1 MKPFGIWKY
10 LLILIVLSFGIIYA
24 LPNLYVPDPAVQIS
38 YNDSTLSP
46 DIKLQKR
53 LTKVL
58 EDSTSESTV
67 PEVEIH
73 EKYALIR
80 LTSSQEQL
88 RVKELFSTVGDDLI
102 VALNLA
108 PTTPDWLKNIG
119 GEPLKLGLD
128 LRGGVHFLM
137 EVDTQAALSNRQN
150 GTLQDIRRKLRE
162 EKIRY
167 NSLSVE
173 RDQTIKLKVTEKA
186 GFDTT
191 EELTQSRMD
200 EFTPETGIFGG
211 KVGPWLRNL
220 FFGSGEKDQTI
231 KLKVKKDTV
240 FESVTELL
248 EDNYPQFSIS
258 YREIGNQYEFSLR
271 LTDQEIEQ
279 IEADAI
285 DQNLTT
291 LRNRVNELGVS
302 EPIVQRQG
310 KKRIIVE
317 LPGIQDTAEAK
328 KILGKTATLEFH
340 LEAEHDT
347 PRTRKT
353 SYPHRDKRMGVS
365 ELQDQ
370 IIIGGDQVATA
381 QASFDES
388 GMPQVNITLD
398 GAGGTRMHRAT
409 RDKIGKRLGVL
420 FVEQKNK
427 TSYTTD
433 AKGNQVAIQRTF
445 ETKEIIS
452 LATIQAALGTQ
463 FRITGLDS
471 PQESSE
477 LALLLRAGAL
487 AAPMSFVEERTVGP
501 SLGQDNINAG
511 ILSMELGMALVLL
524 FTLFYYRIFGVAAS
538 LALGTNI
545 VLLVAIMSILSA
557 TLTLP
562 GIAGIVLTVGMA
574 IDANVLIFSRIKEE
588 LKAGTEP
595 LQAIDQ
601 GYDKAFTTIFD
612 AKLTTLLV
620 AVILYSLGT
629 GPIKGFSITLSIGIL
644 TSMFTAI
651 LGTRGFIYLIYR
663 NKKNPSRIAI

>member
-10 LLILIVLSFGIIYA
+10 FLILIVLSFGIIYA
-24 LPNLYVPDPAVQIS
+24 LPNLYAPDPAVQIS

-58 EDSTSESTV
+58 EANTSENKV

-73 EKYALIR
+73 ENYALIR
-80 LTSSQEQL
+80 LASSKEQL

-108 PTTPDWLKNIG
+108 PTTPQWLKNIG

-137 EVDTQAALSNRQN
+137 EVDTQKALNNRQN
-150 GTLQDIRRKLRE
+150 GTLLDIRRKLRG

-167 NSLSVE
+167 NSLFVE
-173 RDQTIKLKVTEKA
+173 KDQAIKLKVT
-186 GFDTT
+186 
-191 EELTQSRMD
+191 Q
-200 EFTPETGIFGG
+200 
-211 KVGPWLRNL
+211 
-220 FFGSGEKDQTI
+220 
-231 KLKVKKDTV
+231 
-240 FESVTELL
+240 ESVFDKATELL
-248 EDNYPQFSIS
+248 EDNYPQFTIS
-258 YREIGNQYEFSLR
+258 YTEIGNQFEISLR
-271 LTDQEIEQ
+271 LTEQEIEQ

-291 LRNRVNELGVS
+291 IRNRVNELGVS
-302 EPIVQRQG
+302 EPIVYRQG
-310 KKRIIVE
+310 KKRIVVQ

-370 IIIGGDQVATA
+370 IIISGDQVATA
-381 QASFDES
+381 QASFDEN
-388 GMPQVNITLD
+388 GIPQVNITLD
-398 GAGGTRMHRAT
+398 GAGGARMHRTT

-427 TSYTTD
+427 TSYARD
-433 AKGNQVAIQRTF
+433 AQGNQVAIQQTF

-452 LATIQAALGTQ
+452 LATIQAALGTK

-487 AAPMSFVEERTVGP
+487 AAPMRFVEERTVGP
-501 SLGQDNINAG
+501 SLGKDNINAG

-524 FTLFYYRIFGVAAS
+524 FTLFYYRIFGVAAC

-574 IDANVLIFSRIKEE
+574 VDANVLIFSRIKEE
-588 LKAGTEP
+588 LKKGTEP

-601 GYDKAFTTIFD
+601 GYDKAFLTILD
-612 AKLTTLLV
+612 ANLTTLLV
-620 AVILYSLGT
+620 AVILYSFGT
-629 GPIKGFSITLSIGIL
+629 GPIKGFSVTLSIGII

-651 LGTRGFIYLIYR
+651 LGTRGFIYLVYR
-663 NKKNPSRIAI
+663 NKKNLSRLAI

>member
-1 MKPFGIWKY
+1 VKPFGIWKY
-10 LLILIVLSFGIIYA
+10 FLILIVLSFGIIYA
-24 LPNLYVPDPAVQIS
+24 LPNLYAPDPAVQIS

-46 DIKLQKR
+46 DIKLQQR

-58 EDSTSESTV
+58 EANTSENKV

-73 EKYALIR
+73 ENYALIR
-80 LTSSQEQL
+80 LASSKEQL

-108 PTTPDWLKNIG
+108 PTTPQWLKNIG

-137 EVDTQAALSNRQN
+137 EVDTQKALNNRQN
-150 GTLQDIRRKLRE
+150 GTLLDIRRKLRG

-167 NSLSVE
+167 NSLFVE
-173 RDQTIKLKVTEKA
+173 KDQAIKLKVT
-186 GFDTT
+186 
-191 EELTQSRMD
+191 Q
-200 EFTPETGIFGG
+200 
-211 KVGPWLRNL
+211 
-220 FFGSGEKDQTI
+220 
-231 KLKVKKDTV
+231 
-240 FESVTELL
+240 ESVFDNATELL
-248 EDNYPQFSIS
+248 EDNYPQFTIS
-258 YREIGNQYEFSLR
+258 YTEAGNQFEISLR
-271 LTDQEIEQ
+271 LTEQEIEQ

-302 EPIVQRQG
+302 EPIVYRQG
-310 KKRIIVE
+310 KKRIVVQ

-353 SYPHRDKRMGVS
+353 SYPHRDKRMGES

-381 QASFDES
+381 QASFDEN
-388 GMPQVNITLD
+388 GIPQVNITLD
-398 GAGGTRMHRAT
+398 GAGGARMHRTT

-427 TSYTTD
+427 TSYARD
-433 AKGNQVAIQRTF
+433 AQGNQVAIQQTF

-452 LATIQAALGTQ
+452 LATIQAALGTK

-487 AAPMSFVEERTVGP
+487 AAPMRFVEERTVGP
-501 SLGQDNINAG
+501 SLGKDNINAG

-524 FTLFYYRIFGVAAS
+524 FTLFYYRIFGVAAC

-574 IDANVLIFSRIKEE
+574 VDANVLIFSRIKEE
-588 LKAGTEP
+588 LKQGTEP

-601 GYDKAFTTIFD
+601 GYDKAFLTILD
-612 AKLTTLLV
+612 ANLTTLLV
-620 AVILYSLGT
+620 AVILYSFGT
-629 GPIKGFSITLSIGIL
+629 GPIKGFSVTLSIGII

-651 LGTRGFIYLIYR
+651 LGTRGFIYLVYR
-663 NKKNPSRIAI
+663 NKKNLSRLAI

>member
-24 LPNLYVPDPAVQIS
+24 LPNLYAPDPAVQVS
-38 YNDSTLSP
+38 YNDSTQIH
-46 DIKLQKR
+46 DRKLQQR

-58 EDSTSESTV
+58 EDGELRNGV

-73 EKYALIR
+73 KKYALIR
-80 LTSSQEQL
+80 LSSAEEQL
-88 RVKELFSTVGDDLI
+88 RVKDLLSSVGDDLI

-108 PTTPDWLKNIG
+108 PTTPEWLENIG

-137 EVDTQAALSNRQN
+137 EVDTETALSNRQN
-150 GTLQDIRRKLRE
+150 GTLLDIRRKLRD

-167 NSLSVE
+167 NSLFV
-173 RDQTIKLKVTEKA
+173 
-186 GFDTT
+186 
-191 EELTQSRMD
+191 
-200 EFTPETGIFGG
+200 
-211 KVGPWLRNL
+211 
-220 FFGSGEKDQTI
+220 EKDQTI
-231 KLKVKKDTV
+231 KLKVTDEAV
-240 FESVTELL
+240 FESATELL
-248 EDNYPQFSIS
+248 EDNYPQFIIGYTEAGDQFNIS
-258 YREIGNQYEFSLR
+258 LSLSEDEI
-271 LTDQEIEQ
+271 DQ

-302 EPIVQRQG
+302 EPIVQKQG

-340 LEAEHDT
+340 LEAEYDT

-353 SYPHRDKRMGVS
+353 SYPHRDTRLGVS

-388 GMPQVNITLD
+388 GLPQVNITLD
-398 GAGGTRMHRAT
+398 GAGGARMHRAT
-409 RDKIGKRLGVL
+409 RGNIGKRLGVL

-427 TSYTTD
+427 TTYRRD
-433 AKGNQVAIQRTF
+433 AEGNQVEVQEAF

-452 LATIQAALGTQ
+452 LATIRAALGTQ

-487 AAPMSFVEERTVGP
+487 AAPMRFVEERTVGP

-511 ILSMELGMALVLL
+511 ILSMQLGMTLVLL

-588 LKAGTEP
+588 LKQGTEP

-601 GYDKAFTTIFD
+601 GYDKAFLTILD
-612 AKLTTLLV
+612 ANLTTLLV

-629 GPIKGFSITLSIGIL
+629 GPIKGFSVTLSIGIL

-651 LGTRGFIYLIYR
+651 VGTRGFIYLIYR
-663 NKKNPSRIAI
+663 NKKNPSRLAI

>member
-1 MKPFGIWKY
+1 VKPFGIWKY
-10 LLILIVLSFGIIYA
+10 FLILIVLSFGIIYA
-24 LPNLYVPDPAVQIS
+24 LPNLYAPDPAVQIS

-58 EDSTSESTV
+58 EANTSKNKV

-73 EKYALIR
+73 ENYALIR
-80 LTSSQEQL
+80 LASSKEQL

-108 PTTPDWLKNIG
+108 PTTPQWLKNIG

-137 EVDTQAALSNRQN
+137 EVDTQKALNNRQN
-150 GTLQDIRRKLRE
+150 GTLLDIRRKLRG

-167 NSLSVE
+167 NSLFVE
-173 RDQTIKLKVTEKA
+173 KDQAIKLKVT
-186 GFDTT
+186 
-191 EELTQSRMD
+191 Q
-200 EFTPETGIFGG
+200 
-211 KVGPWLRNL
+211 
-220 FFGSGEKDQTI
+220 
-231 KLKVKKDTV
+231 
-240 FESVTELL
+240 ESVFDNATELL
-248 EDNYPQFSIS
+248 EDNYPQFTIS
-258 YREIGNQYEFSLR
+258 YTEEGNQFEISLR
-271 LTDQEIEQ
+271 LTEQEIEQ

-291 LRNRVNELGVS
+291 IRNRVNELGVS
-302 EPIVQRQG
+302 EPIVYRQG
-310 KKRIIVE
+310 KKRIVVQ

-381 QASFDES
+381 QASFDEN
-388 GMPQVNITLD
+388 GIPQVNITLD
-398 GAGGTRMHRAT
+398 GAGGARMHRTT

-427 TSYTTD
+427 TSYARD
-433 AKGNQVAIQRTF
+433 AQGNQVAIQQTF

-452 LATIQAALGTQ
+452 LATIQAALGTK

-487 AAPMSFVEERTVGP
+487 AAQMRFVEERTVGP
-501 SLGQDNINAG
+501 SLGKDNINAG
-511 ILSMELGMALVLL
+511 ILSMELGMDLVLL
-524 FTLFYYRIFGVAAS
+524 FTLFYYRIFGVAAC

-574 IDANVLIFSRIKEE
+574 VDANVLIFSRIKEE
-588 LKAGTEP
+588 LKQGTEP

-601 GYDKAFTTIFD
+601 GYDKAFLTILD
-612 AKLTTLLV
+612 ANLTTLLV
-620 AVILYSLGT
+620 AVILYSFGT
-629 GPIKGFSITLSIGIL
+629 GPIKGFSVTLSIGII

-651 LGTRGFIYLIYR
+651 LGTRGFIYLVYR
-663 NKKNPSRIAI
+663 NKKNLSRLAI

>member
-10 LLILIVLSFGIIYA
+10 LLILIILSFGIIYA
-24 LPNLYVPDPAVQIS
+24 LPNLYAPDPAVQVS
-38 YNDSTLSP
+38 YNDSTQIH
-46 DIKLQKR
+46 DRKLQQR

-58 EDSTSESTV
+58 EDGELSNGV

-73 EKYALIR
+73 KKYALIR
-80 LTSSQEQL
+80 LSSAEEQL
-88 RVKELFSTVGDDLI
+88 RVKDLLSSVGDDLI

-108 PTTPDWLKNIG
+108 PTTPEWLENIG

-137 EVDTQAALSNRQN
+137 EVDTETALSNRQN
-150 GTLQDIRRKLRE
+150 GTLLDIRRKLRD

-167 NSLSVE
+167 NSLFV
-173 RDQTIKLKVTEKA
+173 
-186 GFDTT
+186 
-191 EELTQSRMD
+191 
-200 EFTPETGIFGG
+200 
-211 KVGPWLRNL
+211 
-220 FFGSGEKDQTI
+220 EKDQTI
-231 KLKVKKDTV
+231 RLKVTDEAV
-240 FESVTELL
+240 FESATELL
-248 EDNYPQFSIS
+248 EDNYPQFIIGYTQAGDQFNIS
-258 YREIGNQYEFSLR
+258 LSLSEDEI
-271 LTDQEIEQ
+271 DQ

-340 LEAEHDT
+340 LEAEYDT

-353 SYPHRDKRMGVS
+353 SYPHRDTRLGVS

-388 GMPQVNITLD
+388 GLPQVNITLD
-398 GAGGTRMHRAT
+398 GAGGARMHRAT
-409 RDKIGKRLGVL
+409 RGNIGKRLGVL

-427 TSYTTD
+427 TTYQRGAD
-433 AKGNQVAIQRTF
+433 GNRVAVQQTF

-452 LATIQAALGTQ
+452 LATIRAALGTQ
-463 FRITGLDS
+463 FRLTGLDS

-487 AAPMSFVEERTVGP
+487 AAPMRFVEERTVGP

-511 ILSMELGMALVLL
+511 ILSMQLGMTLVLL
-524 FTLFYYRIFGVAAS
+524 FTLFYYRVFGVAAS

-545 VLLVAIMSILSA
+545 ILLVAIMSILSA

-574 IDANVLIFSRIKEE
+574 IDANVLIFSRIREE
-588 LKAGTEP
+588 LKQGTEP

-601 GYDKAFTTIFD
+601 GYDKAFLTILD
-612 AKLTTLLV
+612 ANLTTLLV

-629 GPIKGFSITLSIGIL
+629 GPIKGFSVTLSIGIL

>member
-1 MKPFGIWKY
+1 VKPFGIWKY
-10 LLILIVLSFGIIYA
+10 FLILIVLSFGIIYA
-24 LPNLYVPDPAVQIS
+24 LPNLYAPDPAVQIS

-46 DIKLQKR
+46 DLKLQKR

-58 EDSTSESTV
+58 EANTSENKV

-73 EKYALIR
+73 ENYALIR
-80 LTSSQEQL
+80 LASSKEQL

-108 PTTPDWLKNIG
+108 PTTPQWLKNIG

-137 EVDTQAALSNRQN
+137 EVDTQKALNNRQN
-150 GTLQDIRRKLRE
+150 GTLLDIRRKLRG

-167 NSLSVE
+167 NSLFVE
-173 RDQTIKLKVTEKA
+173 KDQAIKLKVT
-186 GFDTT
+186 
-191 EELTQSRMD
+191 Q
-200 EFTPETGIFGG
+200 
-211 KVGPWLRNL
+211 
-220 FFGSGEKDQTI
+220 
-231 KLKVKKDTV
+231 
-240 FESVTELL
+240 ESVFDNATELL
-248 EDNYPQFSIS
+248 EDNYPQFTIS
-258 YREIGNQYEFSLR
+258 YTEAGNQFEISLR
-271 LTDQEIEQ
+271 LTEQEIEQ

-302 EPIVQRQG
+302 EPIVYRQG
-310 KKRIIVE
+310 KKRIVVQ

-353 SYPHRDKRMGVS
+353 SYPHRDKRMGES

-381 QASFDES
+381 QASFDEN
-388 GMPQVNITLD
+388 GIPQVNITLD
-398 GAGGTRMHRAT
+398 GAGGTRMHRTT

-427 TSYTTD
+427 TSYTRD
-433 AKGNQVAIQRTF
+433 AQGNQVAIQQTF

-452 LATIQAALGTQ
+452 LATIQAALGTK

-487 AAPMSFVEERTVGP
+487 AAPMRFVEERTVGP
-501 SLGQDNINAG
+501 SLGKDNINAG

-524 FTLFYYRIFGVAAS
+524 FTLFYYRIFGVAAC

-574 IDANVLIFSRIKEE
+574 VDANVLIFSRIKEE
-588 LKAGTEP
+588 LKQGTEP

-601 GYDKAFTTIFD
+601 GYDKAFLTILD
-612 AKLTTLLV
+612 ANLTTLLV
-620 AVILYSLGT
+620 AVILYSFGT
-629 GPIKGFSITLSIGIL
+629 GPIKGFSVTLSIGII

-651 LGTRGFIYLIYR
+651 LGTRGFIYLVYR
-663 NKKNPSRIAI
+663 NKKNLSRLAI

>member
-10 LLILIVLSFGIIYA
+10 FLILIVLSFGIIYA
-24 LPNLYVPDPAVQIS
+24 SPNLYAPDPAIQIS
-38 YNDSTLSP
+38 YNDSTQTP
-46 DIKLQKR
+46 DLKLQRR
-53 LTKVL
+53 LDKVL
-58 EDSTSESTV
+58 EREYCNYRPQDCKVDENNQ
-67 PEVEIH
+67 PIERKLPKLEVELH
-73 EKYALIR
+73 ENYALIR
-80 LTSSQEQL
+80 LASPEEQL
-88 RVKELFSTVGDDLI
+88 RVKKLFSSVGDDLI

-108 PTTPDWLKNIG
+108 PTTPEWLKNIG

-137 EVDTQAALSNRQN
+137 EVDTKTALSNRQN
-150 GTLQDIRRKLRE
+150 GTLLDIRRKLRE

-167 NSLSVE
+167 NSLFVE
-173 RDQTIKLKVTEKA
+173 KDQVIKLKVT
-186 GFDTT
+186 
-191 EELTQSRMD
+191 Q
-200 EFTPETGIFGG
+200 
-211 KVGPWLRNL
+211 
-220 FFGSGEKDQTI
+220 
-231 KLKVKKDTV
+231 
-240 FESVTELL
+240 ESVFDKATELL
-248 EDNYPQFSIS
+248 EDEYPQFAIS
-258 YREIGNQYEFSLR
+258 YTEVGNQFEISLR

-353 SYPHRDKRMGVS
+353 SYPHRDKRMGVN

-398 GAGGTRMHRAT
+398 GAGGARMHRAT
-409 RDKIGKRLGVL
+409 RGNIGKRLGVL

-427 TSYTTD
+427 TSFKRD
-433 AKGNQVAIQRTF
+433 AQGNQVEVQQTF

-487 AAPMSFVEERTVGP
+487 AAPMRFVEERTVGP

-524 FTLFYYRIFGVAAS
+524 FTLVYYRIFGVAAS

-574 IDANVLIFSRIKEE
+574 VDANVLIFSRIKEE
-588 LKAGTEP
+588 LKQGTEP

-601 GYDKAFTTIFD
+601 GYDKAFLTILD
-612 AKLTTLLV
+612 ANITTLIV
-620 AVILYSLGT
+620 AVILYSFGT
-629 GPIKGFSITLSIGIL
+629 GPIKGFSVTLSIGII

-651 LGTRGFIYLIYR
+651 LGTRGFIYLVYR
-663 NKKNPSRIAI
+663 NKKNISRLAI

>member
-10 LLILIVLSFGIIYA
+10 FLILIVLSFGIIYA
-24 LPNLYVPDPAVQIS
+24 SPNLYAPDPAIQIS

-46 DIKLQKR
+46 DLKLQRR

-58 EDSTSESTV
+58 EKNITENKV

-73 EKYALIR
+73 ESYALIR
-80 LTSSQEQL
+80 LTSPEEQL
-88 RVKELFSTVGDDLI
+88 RVKDLFSTVGDDLI

-108 PTTPDWLKNIG
+108 PTTPEWLKNIG

-137 EVDTQAALSNRQN
+137 EVDTKTALSNRQN
-150 GTLQDIRRKLRE
+150 GTLLDIRRKLRE

-167 NSLSVE
+167 NSLFVE
-173 RDQTIKLKVTEKA
+173 KDQAIKLKVT
-186 GFDTT
+186 
-191 EELTQSRMD
+191 Q
-200 EFTPETGIFGG
+200 
-211 KVGPWLRNL
+211 
-220 FFGSGEKDQTI
+220 
-231 KLKVKKDTV
+231 
-240 FESVTELL
+240 ESVFDKATELI
-248 EDNYPQFSIS
+248 EDNYPQFAIS
-258 YREIGNQYEFSLR
+258 YKEVGNQFEISLR

-353 SYPHRDKRMGVS
+353 SYPHRDKRMGIN

-398 GAGGTRMHRAT
+398 GAGGARMHRAT
-409 RDKIGKRLGVL
+409 RGNIGKRLGVL

-427 TSYTTD
+427 TSFKRD
-433 AKGNQVAIQRTF
+433 AQGNQVEVQQTF

-487 AAPMSFVEERTVGP
+487 AAPMRFVEERTVGP

-524 FTLFYYRIFGVAAS
+524 FTLVYYRIFGVAAS

-574 IDANVLIFSRIKEE
+574 VDANVLIFSRIKEE
-588 LKAGTEP
+588 LKQGAEP

-601 GYDKAFTTIFD
+601 GYDKAFLTILD
-612 AKLTTLLV
+612 ANITTLIV
-620 AVILYSLGT
+620 AVILYSFGT
-629 GPIKGFSITLSIGIL
+629 GPIKGFSVTLSIGII

-651 LGTRGFIYLIYR
+651 LGTRGFIYLVYR
-663 NKKNPSRIAI
+663 NKKNLSRLAI

>member
-24 LPNLYVPDPAVQIS
+24 LPNLYAPDPAVQVS
-38 YNDSTLSP
+38 YNDSTQIH
-46 DIKLQKR
+46 DRKLQQR
-53 LTKVL
+53 LSKVL
-58 EDSTSESTV
+58 EENELTNGV

-73 EKYALIR
+73 KKYALIR
-80 LTSSQEQL
+80 LSSTEEQL
-88 RVKELFSTVGDDLI
+88 RVKDLLSSVGDDLI

-137 EVDTQAALSNRQN
+137 EVDTETALSNRQN
-150 GTLQDIRRKLRE
+150 GTLQDIRRKLRD

-167 NSLSVE
+167 NSLFV
-173 RDQTIKLKVTEKA
+173 
-186 GFDTT
+186 
-191 EELTQSRMD
+191 
-200 EFTPETGIFGG
+200 
-211 KVGPWLRNL
+211 
-220 FFGSGEKDQTI
+220 EKDQTI
-231 KLKVKKDTV
+231 KLKVTGETI
-240 FESVTELL
+240 FESATELL
-248 EDNYPQFSIS
+248 EDNYPQFSITYAES
-258 YREIGNQYEFSLR
+258 GDQFNISLSLTEDEI
-271 LTDQEIEQ
+271 IQ
-279 IEADAI
+279 IEKDAI

-302 EPIVQRQG
+302 EPIVQKQG

-340 LEAEHDT
+340 LEAEYDT

-353 SYPHRDKRMGVS
+353 SYPHRDGRYGES

-370 IIIGGDQVATA
+370 IILGGDQVATA

-388 GMPQVNITLD
+388 GLPQVNITLD
-398 GAGGTRMHRAT
+398 GAGGARMHRAT
-409 RDKIGKRLGVL
+409 RGNIGKRLGVL

-427 TSYTTD
+427 TTYRRD
-433 AKGNQVAIQRTF
+433 AEGNRVEVQETF

-487 AAPMSFVEERTVGP
+487 AAPMRFVEERTVGP

-511 ILSMELGMALVLL
+511 ILSMQLGMALVLL

-588 LKAGTEP
+588 LKQGTEP

-601 GYDKAFTTIFD
+601 GYDKAFLTILD
-612 AKLTTLLV
+612 ANLTTLLV

-629 GPIKGFSITLSIGIL
+629 GPIKGFSVTLSTGIL

-663 NKKNPSRIAI
+663 NKKNLSRIAI

>member
-10 LLILIVLSFGIIYA
+10 FLILLVLSLGILYA
-24 LPNLYVPDPAVQIS
+24 LPNLYPTNPAVQVS
-38 YNDSTLSP
+38 YADSSFNP
-46 DIKLQKR
+46 DKDLATR
-53 LTKVL
+53 LNNILEENLKDKSLKVEL
-58 EDSTSESTV
+58 F
-67 PEVEIH
+67 

-80 LTSSQEQL
+80 LSSTEEQL
-88 RVKELFSTVGDDLI
+88 EVKSLLSSVGSDLI

-108 PTTPDWLKNIG
+108 PTTPQWLKNIG
-119 GEPLKLGLD
+119 AKPMKLGLD

-137 EVDTQAALSNRQN
+137 EVDTKTALTNRLN
-150 GTLQDIRRKLRE
+150 GTLQDLKIKLRQE
-162 EKIRY
+162 EIRY
-167 NSLSVE
+167 VSVFVDK
-173 RDQTIKLKVTEKA
+173 DQSIKLKTRNQNELDSAVNLI
-186 GFDTT
+186 
-191 EELTQSRMD
+191 EE
-200 EFTPETGIFGG
+200 
-211 KVGPWLRNL
+211 
-220 FFGSGEKDQTI
+220 
-231 KLKVKKDTV
+231 
-240 FESVTELL
+240 
-248 EDNYPQFSIS
+248 NYPQFSLSSVDRDFLIS
-258 YREIGNQYEFSLR
+258 MQLNEE
-271 LTDQEIEQ
+271 EIEN

-310 KKRIIVE
+310 KKRIVVQ

-340 LEAEHDT
+340 LEAEFDT

-353 SYPHRDKRMGVS
+353 TYQHRNRRMGES

-370 IIIGGDQVATA
+370 IIIAGDQVATA
-381 QASFDES
+381 QASFDEN
-388 GMPQVNITLD
+388 GLPQVNITLD
-398 GAGGTRMHRAT
+398 GQGGSRMHRAT
-409 RDKIGKRLGVL
+409 RGNIGKRLGVL
-420 FVEQKNK
+420 FVEQKTK
-427 TSYTTD
+427 TSYRLD
-433 AKGNQVAIQRTF
+433 SEGKKIPVYESI

-452 LATIQAALGTQ
+452 LATIRAALGVQ

-487 AAPMSFVEERTVGP
+487 AAPMRFVEERTVGP
-501 SLGQDNINAG
+501 SLGEENINAG

-524 FTLFYYRIFGVAAS
+524 FTFYYYRLFGLAAN

-545 VLLVAIMSILSA
+545 VLIVAFMSILSA
-557 TLTLP
+557 SLTLP

-588 LKAGTEP
+588 LKQGTSP
-595 LQAIDQ
+595 LQAIDA
-601 GYDKAFTTIFD
+601 GYEKAFSTILD
-612 AKLTTLLV
+612 ANITTLIV

-651 LGTRGFIYLIYR
+651 LGTRAFIYLIFK
-663 NKKNPSRIAI
+663 NKKNLKSLPI

>member
-10 LLILIVLSFGIIYA
+10 FLILIVLSFGLIYA
-24 LPNLYVPDPAVQIS
+24 SPNLYAPDPAIQIS

-46 DIKLQKR
+46 DLKLQKR

-58 EDSTSESTV
+58 EDNISENKV

-73 EKYALIR
+73 ESYALIR
-80 LTSSQEQL
+80 LTSPEEQL

-108 PTTPDWLKNIG
+108 PTTPEWLKNIG

-137 EVDTQAALSNRQN
+137 EVDTKTALSNRQN
-150 GTLQDIRRKLRE
+150 GTLLDIRRKLRE

-167 NSLSVE
+167 NSLFVE
-173 RDQTIKLKVTEKA
+173 KDQAIKLKVT
-186 GFDTT
+186 
-191 EELTQSRMD
+191 Q
-200 EFTPETGIFGG
+200 
-211 KVGPWLRNL
+211 
-220 FFGSGEKDQTI
+220 
-231 KLKVKKDTV
+231 
-240 FESVTELL
+240 ESVFDKATELL
-248 EDNYPQFSIS
+248 EDEYPQFAIS
-258 YREIGNQYEFSLR
+258 YTEVGNQFEISLR

-398 GAGGTRMHRAT
+398 GAGGARMHRST
-409 RDKIGKRLGVL
+409 RGNIGKRLGVL

-427 TSYTTD
+427 TSFKRD
-433 AKGNQVAIQRTF
+433 AQGNQVEVQQTF

-487 AAPMSFVEERTVGP
+487 AAPMRFVEERTVGP

-545 VLLVAIMSILSA
+545 ILLVAIMSILSA

-574 IDANVLIFSRIKEE
+574 VDANVLIFSRIKEE
-588 LKAGTEP
+588 LKQGTEP

-601 GYDKAFTTIFD
+601 GYDKAFLTILD
-612 AKLTTLLV
+612 ANITTLIV

-629 GPIKGFSITLSIGIL
+629 GPIKGFSVTLSIGII

-663 NKKNPSRIAI
+663 NKKNLTRLAI